1 MVRCVV
7 LDEIDFLGKVTPQSP
22 FEIIDVGSG
31 IENLLE
37 MIKEPST
44 VKFDGAK
51 YFQGVSLPC
60 GGDLW
65 LTASARPGLMERGVL
80 AEAGFVFE
88 EDGRLFAL
96 GFFLRLGY
104 R

>member
-1 MVRCVV
+1 M
-7 LDEIDFLGKVTPQSP
+7 DQIDFAGKVTAQCP
-22 FEIIDVGSG
+22 FEIVDVGIG

-37 MIKEPST
+37 VVKEPST

-51 YFQGVSLPC
+51 YFQGVSLSC
-60 GGDLW
+60 GRDLW
-65 LTASARPGLMERGVL
+65 LRASARPCLVERGVL
-80 AEAGFVFE
+80 AKAGFVFE
-88 EDGRLFAL
+88 EDRCFFAL

>member
-1 MVRCVV
+1 MVRGIV
-7 LDEIDFLGKVTPQSP
+7 LDQIDFAGNVTAQRP
-22 FEIIDVGSG
+22 FEILDVGSG
-31 IENLLE
+31 IENRLE
-37 MIKEPST
+37 VIKEPST
-44 VKFDGAK
+44 VEFDATK
-51 YFQGVSLPC
+51 YLQGVSLSC

-65 LTASARPGLMERGVL
+65 LRAPARPGLVERGVL

-88 EDGRLFAL
+88 ENGRLFAF